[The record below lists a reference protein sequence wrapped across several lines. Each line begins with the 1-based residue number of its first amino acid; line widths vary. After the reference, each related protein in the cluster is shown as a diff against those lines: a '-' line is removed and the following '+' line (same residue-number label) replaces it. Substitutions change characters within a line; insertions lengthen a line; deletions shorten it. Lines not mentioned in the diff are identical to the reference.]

1 MLSNIDCIF
10 VHIEKCGGSSLRKIL
25 EEYFKKIYNNDEIY
39 VPSKNNNNANLC
51 TVDNY
56 NYINELPNDFKVA
69 LCHVSYKSQLTY
81 SLCNNTFSITCVRE
95 PYKRILSHYYHF
107 NYTKYNVKFHELNEN
122 DIMNVLSSCSS
133 LTLRRLSGDTMDID
147 ICKKNINEIN
157 CIIVLENIENELK
170 ELNNILNSKYN
181 RNDLFLNIKNINK
194 NKINYKEFFDLDI
207 NILKKYNS
215 IFMKEIQVYN
225 YILSI
230 PINKRFHL

>member
-10 VHIEKCGGSSLRKIL
+10 FHIEKCGGSSLRKTL
-25 EEYFKKIYNNDEIY
+25 EEYFKIFYKNDEIY
-39 VPSKNNNNANLC
+39 IPYKYNNKNLC
-51 TVDNY
+51 LEEHY
-56 NYINELPNDFKVA
+56 NYINELPNDFKVV
-69 LCHVSYKSQLTY
+69 LCHISYKSRLTNP
-81 SLCNNTFSITCVRE
+81 LCNNIFSITCVRE

-107 NYTKYNVKFHELNEN
+107 NYIKYNVNFHELNEN
-122 DIMNVLSSCSS
+122 DILTVLSNCSN

-157 CIIVLENIENELK
+157 CIIILENIEDELK

-181 RNDLFLNIKNINK
+181 RHDLFLNIKNINK

-215 IFMKEIQVYN
+215 IFMKELEIYN
-225 YILSI
+225 YILSM
-230 PINKRFHL
+230 PISKRFHL